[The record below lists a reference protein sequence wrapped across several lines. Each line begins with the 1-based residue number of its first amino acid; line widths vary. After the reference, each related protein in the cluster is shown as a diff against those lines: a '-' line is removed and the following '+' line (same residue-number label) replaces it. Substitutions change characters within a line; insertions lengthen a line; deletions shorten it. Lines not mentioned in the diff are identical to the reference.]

1 MWYEIAVIAFTLSPS
16 LFFTTIFTTVNTTVH
31 VAIFTVK
38 IGKKIYDV
46 VANKKEDIDNKAL
59 LV

>member
-16 LFFTTIFTTVNTTVH
+16 LFITTIFTTVNTTVH
-31 VAIFTVK
+31 VGIFTVK
-38 IGKKIYDV
+38 IVKKIYDV